1 MVDSS
6 DIDKPLPKN
15 QAGFARPQG
24 TLEVSAIRGLQNV
37 TLDTVK
43 AAASNELLG
52 LANPVR
58 KNLFARID
66 EWGKANIVAPLQQ
79 IFAGLKPPGWE
90 KAAEAFQDGQ
100 KAITNRLDL
109 LNPFLHY
116 GYFYMHSKGG
126 FLQFNQNSGRMPF
139 NHQLGPATGCEPF
152 DGGVRLLE
160 HGLWSIQAQIA
171 AGDNALHV
179 GSGWFEV
186 VVRTY
191 DPQGRLYS
199 QQFGRQD
206 SVRPVTNTVTT
217 SVVVPEP
224 GYVVRLEISWVH
236 GSREI
241 LGGPAN
247 NRLIV
252 KHISNKLGVGDTG
265 AEDSYTP
272 RFEIPDERG

>member
-1 MVDSS
+1 MGVIPGS
-6 DIDKPLPKN
+6 DKPKPEGSLSPTGLGKLASFDEDYVRK
-15 QAGFARPQG
+15 QAA
-24 TLEVSAIRGLQNV
+24 SGLQ
-37 TLDTVK
+37 
-43 AAASNELLG
+43 AAALG
-52 LANPVR
+52 AREGFLAGV
-58 KNLFARID
+58 KSAVLS
-66 EWGKANIVAPLQQ
+66 PLQQ

-152 DGGVRLLE
+152 DGGIRLLE
-160 HGLWSIQAQIA
+160 QGLWSIQAQIA

-179 GSGWFEV
+179 GSGWFEIV
-186 VVRTY
+186 IRTY
-191 DPQGRLYS
+191 DTQGRLYS

-272 RFEIPDERG
+272 EFNPNTVTGD